1 MRTCKSPWILFLI
14 FALLMTGCAAQAGP
28 DAQPAPAANA
38 PQAPAPNAPADT
50 PQPTNEQP
58 REATWSID
66 ISDTQQIT
74 DEMGLLWN
82 YTLTFHASKPGGTD
96 PIGEY
101 QGEAVLKIE
110 PDMGSAQALAA
121 KEGTQLLAM
130 VFNYHAECEN
140 LAFTIAPF
148 SQDAYA
154 AQMKEHNPDD
164 PLSQFNPG
172 DATDYF
178 AITSATFNGTQESI
192 PMTVSDGKDV
202 ISGSVPGRSTTVS
215 VPTEITTDG
224 ATAYCFFYNTPHP
237 LARAFKGTV
246 TGDVL

>member
-1 MRTCKSPWILFLI
+1 MRTCKLTVIILIL
-14 FALLMTGCAAQAGP
+14 ALLMAGCAAQAGP
-28 DAQPAPAANA
+28 DAPPAPAAND
-38 PQAPAPNAPADT
+38 PTDTPA
-50 PQPTNEQP
+50 PQPTNGQP

-96 PIGEY
+96 PAGEY
-101 QGEAVLKIE
+101 QGEAVLNIE
-110 PDMGSAQALAA
+110 PDIGSAQALAA
-121 KEGTQLLAM
+121 REGTQLLAM
-130 VFNYHAECEN
+130 VFNYHAECES
-140 LAFTIAPF
+140 LTFTIASF
-148 SQDAYA
+148 SQDGYA
-154 AQMKEHNPDD
+154 EQMKTYNPDD
-164 PLSQFNPG
+164 PLTQFNPD

-178 AITSATFNGTQESI
+178 AITSATFNATQESI
-192 PMTVSDGKDV
+192 PMTISDGKDV

-224 ATAYCFFYNTPHP
+224 ATAYCFFYDTPHP

>member
-1 MRTCKSPWILFLI
+1 MRACKCIVIILIL
-14 FALLMTGCAAQAGP
+14 ALLVTGCAAQV
-28 DAQPAPAANA
+28 APGA
-38 PQAPAPNAPADT
+38 PQARANTRQSAATAPPDT
-50 PQPTNEQP
+50 PQPTNEPPKQ
-58 REATWSID
+58 ATWSID

-96 PIGEY
+96 PTGDYE
-101 QGEAVLKIE
+101 GEAVLKIE

-130 VFNYHAECEN
+130 VFNYHAQCEN
-140 LAFTIAPF
+140 LTFTIAPF

-154 AQMKEHNPDD
+154 AQMKAHNPDN
-164 PLSQFNPG
+164 PLAPFNPG
-172 DATDYF
+172 EATDYF
-178 AITSATFNGTQESI
+178 AITSATFNATQESI
-192 PMTVSDGKDV
+192 PMTISNGKDV

-215 VPTEITTDG
+215 VPTEITADG
-224 ATAYCFFYNTPHP
+224 ASAYCFFYDTPHP